1 MIIRKAIETDIPR
14 ILELLVQVNNVHQVR
29 RPDLFLADKT
39 KYNAE
44 QLSEILKSD
53 ETPVFVATDDA
64 GIVQGYGFCVFQ
76 PHIGNNNQ
84 PDHVTLYID
93 DICVDEAARGQHIG
107 RAIYEYLADFARES
121 GCYNVTL
128 NVWEGNDAAR
138 AFYESLGM
146 GVQKTGMEMIL

>member
-1 MIIRKAIETDIPR
+1 MTIRRASEGDIPR

-39 KYNAE
+39 KYNAQ
-44 QLSEILKSD
+44 QLRDILQAD
-53 ETPVFVATDDA
+53 DTPVFVADVD
-64 GIVQGYGFCVFQ
+64 GVVQGYGFCILQ

-84 PDHVTLYID
+84 PDHTTLYID
-93 DICVDEAARGQHIG
+93 DICVDQAARGQHIG
-107 RAIYEYLADFARES
+107 RTIYEYIADYARS
-121 GCYNVTL
+121 IGCYNITL

>member
-1 MIIRKAIETDIPR
+1 MKIRRAIETDIPR

-44 QLSEILKSD
+44 QLRDILKSD

-64 GIVQGYGFCVFQ
+64 DIVQGYGFCVLQ

-84 PDHVTLYID
+84 PDHITLYID
-93 DICVDEAARGQHIG
+93 DICVDQVARGQHIG
-107 RAIYEYLADFARES
+107 HAIYEHIADYARS
-121 GCYNVTL
+121 IGCYNITL

>member
-1 MIIRKAIETDIPR
+1 M
-14 ILELLVQVNNVHQVR
+14 
-29 RPDLFLADKT
+29 ADKT

-44 QLSEILKSD
+44 QLREILKSE
-53 ETPVFVATDDA
+53 ETPVFVAADDA

-84 PDHVTLYID
+84 PNHITLYID
-93 DICVDEAARGQHIG
+93 DICVDQAARGQHIG
-107 RAIYEYLADFARES
+107 RAIYEYIADFARKN
-121 GCYNVTL
+121 GCYNITL

>member
-1 MIIRKAIETDIPR
+1 MTIRRAIETDIPR
-14 ILELLVQVNNVHQVR
+14 ILGLLVQVNNVHQVR

-44 QLSEILKSD
+44 QLREILKSD
-53 ETPVFVATDDA
+53 ETPVFVAADDA

-84 PDHVTLYID
+84 PNHITLYID
-93 DICVDEAARGQHIG
+93 DICVDQAARGQHIG
-107 RAIYEYLADFARES
+107 RAIYEYIADFARKN
-121 GCYNVTL
+121 GCYNITL

>member
-1 MIIRKAIETDIPR
+1 MTIRRAIETDIPR

-39 KYNAE
+39 KYNE
-44 QLSEILKSD
+44 QQLRDILKSD
-53 ETPVFVATDDA
+53 ETPVFVAADDA
-64 GIVQGYGFCVFQ
+64 GTVQGYGFCVFQ

-84 PDHVTLYID
+84 PDHITLYID
-93 DICVDEAARGQHIG
+93 DICVDQAARGQHIG
-107 RAIYEYLADFARES
+107 RAIYEYIAAFAREN
-121 GCYNVTL
+121 GCYNITL

>member
-1 MIIRKAIETDIPR
+1 MKIRRAIETDIPR

-44 QLSEILKSD
+44 QLREILKSD
-53 ETPVFVATDDA
+53 ETPVFVAADDA

-93 DICVDEAARGQHIG
+93 DICVDQAARGQHIG
-107 RAIYEYLADFARES
+107 RAIYEYIAGFARES
-121 GCYNVTL
+121 GCYNITL

>member
-1 MIIRKAIETDIPR
+1 MTIRRASEGDIPR

-39 KYNAE
+39 KYNAQ
-44 QLSEILKSD
+44 QLRDILQAD
-53 ETPVFVATDDA
+53 DTPVFVADVD
-64 GIVQGYGFCVFQ
+64 GVVQGYGFCILQ

-84 PDHVTLYID
+84 PDHTTLYID
-93 DICVDEAARGQHIG
+93 DICVEQSARGKHIG
-107 RAIYEYLADFARES
+107 RTIYEYIADYARS
-121 GCYNVTL
+121 IGCYNITL

>member
-1 MIIRKAIETDIPR
+1 MIIRRAIETDISR

-44 QLSEILKSD
+44 QLSEILKSE
-53 ETPVFVATDDA
+53 ETPVFVAEDDA

-84 PDHVTLYID
+84 PDHITLYID
-93 DICVDEAARGQHIG
+93 DICVDETARGQHIG
-107 RAIYEYLADFARES
+107 RAIYEYIADFARKS
-121 GCYNVTL
+121 GCYNITL

>member
-1 MIIRKAIETDIPR
+1 M
-14 ILELLVQVNNVHQVR
+14 
-29 RPDLFLADKT
+29 ADKT

-44 QLSEILKSD
+44 QLREILKSE
-53 ETPVFVATDDA
+53 ETPVFVAADDA

-84 PDHVTLYID
+84 PNHITLYID
-93 DICVDEAARGQHIG
+93 DICVDQAARGQHIG
-107 RAIYEYLADFARES
+107 RAIYEYIAGFARKN
-121 GCYNVTL
+121 GCYNITL

>member
-1 MIIRKAIETDIPR
+1 MTIRRAIETDIPR

-44 QLSEILKSD
+44 QLREILKSE
-53 ETPVFVATDDA
+53 ETPVFVAADDA

-84 PDHVTLYID
+84 PDHITLYID
-93 DICVDEAARGQHIG
+93 DICVDQEVRGQHIG
-107 RAIYEYLADFARES
+107 RAIYEYIADFARKN
-121 GCYNVTL
+121 GCYNITL

>member
-1 MIIRKAIETDIPR
+1 MTIRRAIETDIPC

-44 QLSEILKSD
+44 QLREILKSD
-53 ETPVFVATDDA
+53 ETPVFVAADDA

-84 PDHVTLYID
+84 PNHITLYID
-93 DICVDEAARGQHIG
+93 DICVDQAARGQHIG
-107 RAIYEYLADFARES
+107 RTIYEYIADFARKN
-121 GCYNVTL
+121 GCYNITL